1 LISWSHISPVG
12 AFDLGV
18 ANWGLMN
25 PGIPANFAPSVGIP
39 KDFARFTTDAAQ
51 LRSEESD
58 GGQVVKPSHER

>member
-1 LISWSHISPVG
+1 
-12 AFDLGV
+12 
-18 ANWGLMN
+18 MN